1 MVVYG
6 GGSFNGAEV
15 HSHHDHRIAM
25 ACAIVAL
32 KANSEVI
39 INDAQAISKSY
50 PDFYDHLKVLGV
62 KIKNVSAHLN
72 FA

>member
-1 MVVYG
+1 
-6 GGSFNGAEV
+6 
-15 HSHHDHRIAM
+15 M